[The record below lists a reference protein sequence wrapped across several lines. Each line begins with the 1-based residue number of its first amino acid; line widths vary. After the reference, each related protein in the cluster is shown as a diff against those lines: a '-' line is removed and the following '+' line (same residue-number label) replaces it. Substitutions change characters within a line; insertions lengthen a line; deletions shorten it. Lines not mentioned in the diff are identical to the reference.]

1 MSRHGLFGPGSLSW
15 RIDREVVVLGGG
27 SCALLMQIA
36 HPAVAAAVA
45 QHSTFREDPFG
56 RLRRT
61 LSSSFDVIFGTA
73 GQAQRSIDRVNAIH
87 RSVHGTI
94 PETGEAYSALEPR
107 ALLWV
112 HATLVDTAL
121 RVYDRFVS
129 PLSAAE
135 AEAYYRECRPVAR
148 AFGVPEEAIPTSLSA
163 VRAWMRDVIASGEVR
178 VTPTARGPGTLDPLP
193 QPGTT
198 AFHVGRGASRLGLHP
213 PCRAAPPVRSAVERC
228 GESEGSTGRRRSPAG
243 CCHSC
248 RGHCVMCRRLA
259 ARTGASP
266 YDFTFPCRRYHAAA
280 HVARSLIWVSGRR
293 ASEDP

>member
-1 MSRHGLFGPGSLSW
+1 MSRHGLFGPGSVSW

-129 PLSAAE
+129 PLSAAD

-148 AFGVPEEAIPTSLSA
+148 AFGVPEEAIPASLSA
-163 VRAWMRDVIASGEVR
+163 IRGWMRDVIASGEVR
-178 VTPTARGPGTLDPLP
+178 VTPTARDLAPSILYPSRVPPRFVWDVAHLVSVSTLPAELRRQFGLP
-193 QPGTT
+193 WS
-198 AFHVGRGASRLGLHP
+198 AGRERGVD
-213 PCRAAPPVRSAVERC
+213 RAAAV
-228 GESEGSTGRRRSPAG
+228 S
-243 CCHSC
+243 
-248 RGHCVMCRRLA
+248 RRLLPLLP
-259 ARTGASP
+259 RP
-266 YDFTFPCRRYHAAA
+266 LRYVPQA
-280 HVARSLIWVSGRR
+280 RR
-293 ASEDP
+293 ADRRVAV

>member
-1 MSRHGLFGPGSLSW
+1 MSRQGLFGPGSLSW

-45 QHSTFREDPFG
+45 QHSSFREDPFG

-87 RSVHGTI
+87 RSVRGTI

-112 HATLVDTAL
+112 HATLIDTAL

-129 PLSAAE
+129 SLSAAD

-148 AFGVPEEAIPTSLSA
+148 AFGIPEETIPASLSA
-163 VRAWMRDVIASGEVR
+163 IRGWMRDVIASGEVR
-178 VTPTARGPGTLDPLP
+178 VTPTARDLAPSILYPSRVPPRFVWDVAHLVSVSTLPAELRRQFGLP
-193 QPGTT
+193 WS
-198 AFHVGRGASRLGLHP
+198 AGRERGVD
-213 PCRAAPPVRSAVERC
+213 RAAAV
-228 GESEGSTGRRRSPAG
+228 S
-243 CCHSC
+243 
-248 RGHCVMCRRLA
+248 RRLLPLLP
-259 ARTGASP
+259 RP
-266 YDFTFPCRRYHAAA
+266 LRYVPQA
-280 HVARSLIWVSGRR
+280 RR
-293 ASEDP
+293 ADRRVAV

>member
-1 MSRHGLFGPGSLSW
+1 MSRDGFFGPGSLSW

-73 GQAQRSIDRVNAIH
+73 RQAQRSIDRVNAIH
-87 RSVHGTI
+87 RSVRGTI
-94 PETGEAYSALEPR
+94 PETGEAYTALEPR

-121 RVYDRFVS
+121 RVYDRFVA
-129 PLSAAE
+129 PLSAAD

-148 AFGVPEEAIPTSLSA
+148 AFGVPEEAIPASLPGL
-163 VRAWMRDVIASGEVR
+163 REWMRDAIASGEVR
-178 VTPTARGPGTLDPLP
+178 VTPTARDLAPSVLYPSRMPPRFVWDVAHLVSISTLPAELRRQFGLP
-193 QPGTT
+193 WSP
-198 AFHVGRGASRLGLHP
+198 ARERAVN
-213 PCRAAPPVRSAVERC
+213 RAASVS
-228 GESEGSTGRRRSPAG
+228 
-243 CCHSC
+243 
-248 RGHCVMCRRLA
+248 RRLLPLIPRPLRYVPEA
-259 ARTGASP
+259 LRA
-266 YDFTFPCRRYHAAA
+266 DRR
-280 HVARSLIWVSGRR
+280 VIV
-293 ASEDP
+293 

>member
-1 MSRHGLFGPGSLSW
+1 MSREGLFGPGSLSW

-87 RSVHGTI
+87 RSVRGTI

-129 PLSAAE
+129 SLPAAD

-148 AFGVPEEAIPTSLSA
+148 LFGVPEEAIPASLSA
-163 VRAWMRDVIASGEVR
+163 MRDWMRDAIASGEVR
-178 VTPTARGPGTLDPLP
+178 VTPTARDLAPSILYPSRIPPRFVWDVAHLVSISTLPAELRRQFGLP
-193 QPGTT
+193 WSP
-198 AFHVGRGASRLGLHP
+198 ARERALD
-213 PCRAAPPVRSAVERC
+213 RAAAIS
-228 GESEGSTGRRRSPAG
+228 
-243 CCHSC
+243 
-248 RGHCVMCRRLA
+248 RRLLPLLP
-259 ARTGASP
+259 RP
-266 YDFTFPCRRYHAAA
+266 LRYVPQA
-280 HVARSLIWVSGRR
+280 RR
-293 ASEDP
+293 ADRRVAV